1 MELDID
7 LPNYLYSKPEG
18 YYADDVLKNR
28 DETVE
33 ALKNDS
39 ILLKDR
45 LKYFTQ
51 YKPLRGEIFLFGG
64 MQPVKGEL
72 KFVPKKFSVVNFG
85 GRLHK
90 ALTCD
95 IIIKDMTVMGN
106 DDVEAWKKFFM
117 SGEEDKI
124 AWVIKKELR
133 NIDKWEREFNKTAR
147 LIGMGDYSL
156 RINDIFFEYDE
167 RRI

>member
-28 DETVE
+28 DDTVE
-33 ALKNDS
+33 GLKKDS
-39 ILLKDR
+39 IQFKNV

-51 YKPLRGEIFLFGG
+51 YKPLKGEILFLGG
-64 MQPVKGEL
+64 TQPVKGEL
-72 KFVPKKFSVVNFG
+72 KFVPKKFSVVNSG

-90 ALTCD
+90 ALICD
-95 IIIKDMTVMGN
+95 VIIKDMTLMGN
-106 DDVEAWKKFFM
+106 DDVEAWKKFFTRD
-117 SGEEDKI
+117 DKVVL
-124 AWVIKKELR
+124 AIKRQL
-133 NIDKWEREFNKTAR
+133 IGISKWEREFHKIAM

>member
-33 ALKNDS
+33 SLKKDS
-39 ILLKDR
+39 IQFKDV

-51 YKPLRGEIFLFGG
+51 YKPLKGEILFLGD
-64 MQPVKGEL
+64 MQPVKGEI
-72 KFVPKKFSVVNFG
+72 KFVPKKFSVVDSA

-95 IIIKDMTVMGN
+95 IIIKNMTLMGN
-106 DDVEAWKKFFM
+106 DDIDVWKKFFT
-117 SGEEDKI
+117 SGEDGR
-124 AWVIKKELR
+124 VTLTIKKQLMS
-133 NIDKWEREFNKTAR
+133 IAKWKREFNKIAM

-167 RRI
+167 

>member
-33 ALKNDS
+33 GLKNNS

-72 KFVPKKFSVVNFG
+72 KFIPKKFSVVNSG

-95 IIIKDMTVMGN
+95 VIIKDMTLMGN
-106 DDVEAWKKFFM
+106 DDIDVWKKFFT
-117 SGEEDKI
+117 SGEDGRV
-124 AWVIKKELR
+124 ALTIKKQLM
-133 NIDKWEREFNKTAR
+133 NIAKWEREFNKTAM

-167 RRI
+167 

>member
-7 LPNYLYSKPEG
+7 LPKYLYNKPDG

-28 DETVE
+28 NETIE
-33 ALKNDS
+33 GLKKDS

-51 YKPLRGEIFLFGG
+51 YKSFRGEILLFGG

-72 KFVPKKFSVVNFG
+72 KFIPKKFSVVNSG

-95 IIIKDMTVMGN
+95 VIIKDMTLMGN
-106 DDVEAWKKFFM
+106 DDIDAWEKFFIHD
-117 SGEEDKI
+117 DKVALVFKNQLI
-124 AWVIKKELR
+124 S
-133 NIDKWEREFNKTAR
+133 IDKWEQEFDKIAM
-147 LIGMGDYSL
+147 LIGMDDYSL

>member
-28 DETVE
+28 DDTVE
-33 ALKNDS
+33 GLKKDS
-39 ILLKDR
+39 IQFKDV
-45 LKYFTQ
+45 LKYFNQ
-51 YKPLRGEIFLFGG
+51 YKPLKGEILFLGD
-64 MQPVKGEL
+64 MQPVKGEI
-72 KFVPKKFSVVNFG
+72 KFVPKKFSVVNSM

-95 IIIKDMTVMGN
+95 IIIKDMTLMGN
-106 DDVEAWKKFFM
+106 DDIDVWKKFFT
-117 SGEEDKI
+117 SGEDGRV
-124 AWVIKKELR
+124 ALTIKKQLMS
-133 NIDKWEREFNKTAR
+133 IAKWEREFNKIAM

-167 RRI
+167 

>member
-7 LPNYLYSKPEG
+7 LPKYIYNNPYGSYS
-18 YYADDVLKNR
+18 DDFLKSR
-28 DETVE
+28 DEAVE
-33 ALKNDS
+33 GLKKDS
-39 ILLKDR
+39 IQFKDA

-51 YKPLRGEIFLFGG
+51 YRPLKGEVWFLSGN
-64 MQPVKGEL
+64 QPIKGEL
-72 KFVPKKFSVVNFG
+72 KFVPKKFSVVDSA

-95 IIIKDMTVMGN
+95 IIIKNMTLMGN
-106 DDVEAWKKFFM
+106 DDIDAWKKFFS
-117 SGEEDKI
+117 SGEEDRT
-124 AWVIKKELR
+124 ALVIKKQLWDV
-133 NIDKWEREFNKTAR
+133 DKWEREFNKTAR

>member
-7 LPNYLYSKPEG
+7 LPKYIYNDPYGSYS
-18 YYADDVLKNR
+18 DDFLKNR

-33 ALKNDS
+33 GLKKDS
-39 ILLKDR
+39 IQFKDA
-45 LKYFTQ
+45 LKYFTK
-51 YKPLRGEIFLFGG
+51 YRPLKGEIWFLGG

-72 KFVPKKFSVVNFG
+72 KFVPKKFSVVSFNG
-85 GRLHK
+85 KLHK
-90 ALTCD
+90 ALVCD

-106 DDVEAWKKFFM
+106 DDIDAWKRFFS
-117 SGEEDKI
+117 SGKDDKI

>member
-1 MELDID
+1 MDID
-7 LPNYLYSKPEG
+7 IELPNYLYSKPEG
-18 YYADDVLKNR
+18 YYADDVIKNR

-33 ALKNDS
+33 DLKNDS

-72 KFVPKKFSVVNFG
+72 KFIPKKFSVVSLTG
-85 GRLHK
+85 KLHK

-95 IIIKDMTVMGN
+95 IIIKDMTLMGN
-106 DDVEAWKKFFM
+106 DDIDVWKKFFT
-117 SGEEDKI
+117 SGEDGRV
-124 AWVIKKELR
+124 ALTIKKQLM
-133 NIDKWEREFNKTAR
+133 NIAKWEREFNKTAM

-167 RRI
+167 

>member
-1 MELDID
+1 MDID
-7 LPNYLYSKPEG
+7 IELPNYLYSKPEG

-33 ALKNDS
+33 DLKNDS

-72 KFVPKKFSVVNFG
+72 KFIPKKFSVVSLTG
-85 GRLHK
+85 KLHK

-95 IIIKDMTVMGN
+95 IIIKDMTLMGN

-117 SGEEDKI
+117 SGEEDKM
-124 AWVIKKELR
+124 ALVVKREL
-133 NIDKWEREFNKTAR
+133 IGISKWEREFHKIAM

>member
-7 LPNYLYSKPEG
+7 LPKYIYNNPYGSYS
-18 YYADDVLKNR
+18 DDFLKSR

-33 ALKNDS
+33 GLKKDS
-39 ILLKDR
+39 IQFKDA

-51 YKPLRGEIFLFGG
+51 YRPLKGEVWFLSGN
-64 MQPVKGEL
+64 QPIKGEL
-72 KFVPKKFSVVNFG
+72 KFVPKKFSVVSYNG
-85 GRLHK
+85 KLHK
-90 ALTCD
+90 SLTCD
-95 IIIKDMTVMGN
+95 IIIKDMTLMGN
-106 DDVEAWKKFFM
+106 DDIDAWKRFFL
-117 SGEEDKI
+117 SGEEDKT
-124 AWVIKKELR
+124 ASVIKKQLWDV
-133 NIDKWEREFNKTAR
+133 DKWEREFNKTAR